1 MKISSEMGIKME
13 KEVYGML
20 YLAACGI
27 AGEIPDK
34 AYCEQLEVSVLYK
47 NSRKHFLTA
56 LIGTTLKKA
65 DLPILPE
72 WEQAVF
78 KAVRKNVLFDME
90 REKLFAFMESRGIWY
105 LPLKGIVLK
114 DYYPAVGMRQMSD
127 NDILFD
133 YGFCGEVQGYMES
146 QGYTTVSVGKG
157 NHDVY
162 EKLPVYNFELH
173 SALYGEQHPEHWDLY
188 YKNIK
193 ERLLL
198 TEGTSYGYHFT
209 DEDFYVYLMSHAYK
223 HYAGSGT
230 GVRTLLDFY
239 VYLKAKPELDF
250 QYIEKE
256 CEVLGIAEFEK
267 QNRSLCK
274 KVFDVGSFADALT
287 GEITGMA
294 ALEQSLSGVERE
306 MLYYYLT
313 SGVYGTVERGVENK
327 MKKFQKQS
335 GSASKVRYLLSRLI
349 PDGKFMEQNYP
360 FFYRYKIL
368 LPVAYVLRLLRVLL
382 DKKRRGNMVRE
393 IKIVKK
399 CNGREKLKS

>member
-1 MKISSEMGIKME
+1 
-13 KEVYGML
+13 
-20 YLAACGI
+20 
-27 AGEIPDK
+27 
-34 AYCEQLEVSVLYK
+34 
-47 NSRKHFLTA
+47 
-56 LIGTTLKKA
+56 
-65 DLPILPE
+65 
-72 WEQAVF
+72 
-78 KAVRKNVLFDME
+78 ME

-162 EKLPVYNFELH
+162 EKPPVYNFELH
-173 SALYGEQHPEHWDLY
+173 SALYGEQHPEHWDSY

-223 HYAGSGT
+223 HYTGSGT

-274 KVFDVGSFADALT
+274 KVFDVGSFADTLT
-287 GEITGMA
+287 GKITGMA

-313 SGVYGTVERGVENK
+313 SGVYGTMERGVENK
-327 MKKFQKQS
+327 LKKFQKKS

-382 DKKRRGNMVRE
+382 DKKRRRNMVRE

-399 CNGREKLKS
+399 CNGKGS